1 MRILLF
7 MLTSLAFF
15 AGISRCQF
23 DLQDYGVLFSQE
35 HLSKYFWGTYKPNLY
50 FAMRERLNT
59 TNVFGIMWYD
69 ASSSN
74 LPKIQKMRHEC
85 KKGEDNIEWAKDKF
99 GNKIMPFHYPNI
111 LSKQVDICPSCQNT
125 IARIVNLMRYVNIN
139 ADKIEEDV
147 YISLKNASTKN
158 SKGE

>member
-1 MRILLF
+1 MHFFQDQAEKREHIGGGDVVEKISKSYYCDYCGERCAHTEFILP
-7 MLTSLAFF
+7 
-15 AGISRCQF
+15 
-23 DLQDYGVLFSQE
+23 E
-35 HLSKYFWGTYKPNLY
+35 
-50 FAMRERLNT
+50 
-59 TNVFGIMWYD
+59 
-69 ASSSN
+69 
-74 LPKIQKMRHEC
+74 
-85 KKGEDNIEWAKDKF
+85 KGEDNVEWAKDRF